1 MNYQDPMP
9 SDYIVKAK
17 EEERERIIKLLEQEL
32 WVLPDGTLAVGEI
45 YIPLKN
51 AIALIRGEN
60 K

>member
-1 MNYQDPMP
+1 MP